1 MLNDFL
7 SGKGLMLLSL
17 RVEKVDGAE
26 GEGAR
31 KLKARGKKSKRSEKK
46 IRENERGY
54 W

>member
-17 RVEKVDGAE
+17 EVEKGRYGAE

-31 KLKARGKKSKRSEKK
+31 
-46 IRENERGY
+46 N
-54 W
+54 